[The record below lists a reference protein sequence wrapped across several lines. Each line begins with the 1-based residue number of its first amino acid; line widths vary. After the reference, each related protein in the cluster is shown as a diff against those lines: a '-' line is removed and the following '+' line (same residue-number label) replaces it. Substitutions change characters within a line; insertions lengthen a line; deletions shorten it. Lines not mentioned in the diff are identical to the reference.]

1 MTASSR
7 IALSEGWILSGPRG
21 IRLAATV
28 PGCVHTDL
36 LSAGVIPDPY
46 LLDNEERVS
55 WIGHEQWSYEAD
67 IQAPHADRVDLVC
80 EGLDTVATISVN
92 GEPVAQ
98 TANMHRAYRFP
109 VTELMRHG
117 GSRLRVTFDS
127 AIRYAEEQRD
137 RLGDRPRSYPQ
148 PYNFVRKMACNFGW
162 DWGPSLVTAGIWRPA
177 WLHCWS
183 IARLAQV
190 RPAVTVDRGT
200 GIVELH
206 LMIERTRELPLVVT
220 AEVDGVR
227 AVARL
232 AGSESTANL
241 RLAVPHVARWWPH
254 GIGDPARYA
263 LTVTLSTVDGEPLD
277 RWRRAIGFRTVRVD
291 TTPDADGTPFVLLIN
306 DRPVF
311 VRGANWIPDDAFP
324 SRVDAS
330 RYARRLSQAVAAN
343 VNLLRV
349 WGGGTYESRQFYQTA
364 DQLGLL
370 VQQDFA
376 FACAAYPEEEPFRG
390 EVEAEA
396 RDNVLRLAPHP
407 SLVLW
412 TGNNENH
419 WGHRDWGWVD
429 ELDGKS
435 WGRGYYNQLL
445 PGIVAELDPT
455 RPYWPGSPYSGSEER
470 HPNDPA
476 HGTTHIWDV
485 WNSRDYSHYRSYRPR
500 FVAEFG
506 YQGPPAY
513 ATLRRALPDGSVA
526 PDTPGMARRQKAPDG
541 QDKIARGLAEH
552 LPPPGDADDWH
563 YLAQVNQA
571 RAIRVGVE
579 HFRSLKP
586 LCMGTIVWQL
596 NDCWPVIAWSAVDGD
611 GRLKPMWHALRE
623 AYADRLITFQPH
635 DAGVAL
641 VTVNDTAQAWRE
653 RITVTRR
660 RLDGVVCAA
669 ATIDVVTHVSSA
681 IWSRLPENVVTAGDP
696 ASELLLAEAPG
707 RRAWWFFAE
716 DRDIAFPPAAFDADV
731 VPTSDGYAVTL
742 AARSILRDLVV
753 QPDRLNPDA
762 TVDRSLVTLLPG
774 EKVTFQV
781 RSPAPLDPAAL
792 LTRPVLRCV
801 NDRVAGDVPRRPAG

>member
-7 IALSEGWILSGPRG
+7 IALSEGWVLSGPRG
-21 IRLAATV
+21 IRVPAAV

-36 LSAGVIPDPY
+36 ISAGVIPDPY

-55 WIGHEQWSYEAD
+55 WIGCEQWSYEAD
-67 IQAPHADRVDLVC
+67 IQARHTERVDLVC
-80 EGLDTVATISVN
+80 EGLDTVATITLN
-92 GEPVAQ
+92 GEPVAR

-109 VTELMRHG
+109 VTDLMRHG
-117 GSRLRVTFDS
+117 GSKLRVTFDS

-137 RLGDRPRSYPQ
+137 RLGDRPRSYPY

-162 DWGPSLVTAGIWRPA
+162 DWGPSLVTAGIWRPQ

-183 IARLAQV
+183 TARLAEV
-190 RPAVTVDRGT
+190 RPTVTVDRGA
-200 GIVELH
+200 GVVELH
-206 LMIERTRELPLVVT
+206 LTLERTRELPLVVT
-220 AEVDGVR
+220 AEVGGVQ
-227 AVARL
+227 AAARL
-232 AGSESTANL
+232 DGSESVIVL
-241 RLAVPHVARWWPH
+241 RLAVPDVARWWPR
-254 GIGDPARYA
+254 GLGEPARYD
-263 LTVTLSTVDGEPLD
+263 LSVTLSTVDGEQLD
-277 RWRRAIGFRTVRVD
+277 RWQREIGFRTVRVD
-291 TTPDADGTPFVLLIN
+291 TTPDADGTPFVLLVN
-306 DRPVF
+306 EQPVF
-311 VRGANWIPDDAFP
+311 VRGANWIPDDSFP

-364 DQLGLL
+364 DELGLL

-376 FACAAYPEEEPFRG
+376 FACAAYPEEQPFRD

-419 WGHRDWGWVD
+419 WGRRDWGWAD

-435 WGRGYYNQLL
+435 WGHAYYNELL
-445 PGIVAELDPT
+445 PRIVAELDPT
-455 RPYWPGSPYSGSEER
+455 RPYWPGSPYAGSEER

-485 WNSRDYSHYRSYRPR
+485 WNTHDYSHYRSYRPR

-513 ATLRRALPDGSVA
+513 ATLRRALPDDSLA
-526 PDTPGMARRQKAPDG
+526 PDTPGMVRRQKAQDG
-541 QDKIARGLAEH
+541 QDKVNRGLAEH
-552 LPPPGDADDWH
+552 LPPPDDAADWH

-571 RAIRVGVE
+571 RAIRLGVE
-579 HFRSLKP
+579 HFRSLRP

-596 NDCWPVIAWSAVDGD
+596 NDCWPVISWSAVDGD
-611 GRLKPMWHALRE
+611 GRLKPMWYALRE
-623 AYADRLITFQPH
+623 AYSDRLVTIQPH
-635 DAGVAL
+635 GSDLAL
-641 VTVNDTAQAWRE
+641 VTVNDTPEDWRE

-660 RLDGVVCAA
+660 RLDGAVCAA
-669 ATIDVVTHVSSA
+669 ATINVCTPAFSASWNSLPDSAVT
-681 IWSRLPENVVTAGDP
+681 PGNP
-696 ASELLLAEAPG
+696 ASELLVADAPG

-716 DRDIAFPPAAFDADV
+716 DRDIAYPPAAFDADV
-731 VPTSDGYAVTL
+731 AATPDGHAVTV
-742 AARSILRDLVV
+742 AARSFLRDVTL
-753 QPDRLNPDA
+753 QPDRLTPDA

-774 EKVTFQV
+774 ETVTFQV
-781 RSPAPLDPAAL
+781 RSPVPLDPSAL

-801 NDRVAGDVPRRPAG
+801 NDRAGEDIPAAG